1 MSSIC
6 THTHT
11 FVIVIS
17 LGSFLIVVRA
27 MVFHFGFLTWSFRLC
42 WSEEVWRLSTSV
54 SVGGHQGSSNH
65 QSRYQV
71 AEVGR
76 FVRFVQAGGRY
87 MGFLLLRLI
96 CRADSTGSHKVSGRV
111 GAPSCLQRGGALL
124 AGNGGVGSWWPLT
137 ACSSFSN
144 TATLRS
150 KVAVV
155 ASEIGTKCLL

>member
-11 FVIVIS
+11 FVMVIS
-17 LGSFLIVVRA
+17 LGSLLIVVHA
-27 MVFHFGFLTWSFRLC
+27 MVFSLW
-42 WSEEVWRLSTSV
+42 LSYMV
-54 SVGGHQGSSNH
+54 ISVGLIIGGAAVVGIGVGCESSG
-65 QSRYQV
+65 V
-71 AEVGR
+71 GAIIEVGIR
-76 FVRFVQAGGRY
+76 LKRLKDLSAQAGGRY